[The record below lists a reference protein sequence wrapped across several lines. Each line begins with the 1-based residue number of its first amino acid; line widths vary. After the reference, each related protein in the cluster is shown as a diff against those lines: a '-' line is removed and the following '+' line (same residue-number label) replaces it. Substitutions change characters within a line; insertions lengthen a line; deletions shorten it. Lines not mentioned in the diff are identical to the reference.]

1 MGYFDPAFCDEACAR
16 DRCSN
21 DISCQGYTLAT
32 EAINGQHAASLKGE
46 VTGSSAWEGYTCIK
60 KLTECACGI
69 GSDAS
74 TSRAMVPMALALC
87 QALCLVFKLLE
98 DLPGIL
104 RVLLKVVD
112 PVGGSLGLVSARAA
126 SDRCATFGGLPILA
140 KSWMSLFRMG
150 SVSG

>member
-1 MGYFDPAFCDEACAR
+1 QETCDTAYAPNNLPGYGDWSRETGFAYFDPAFCDEACAR

-87 QALCLVFKLLE
+87 QAALL
-98 DLPGIL
+98 G
-104 RVLLKVVD
+104 
-112 PVGGSLGLVSARAA
+112 
-126 SDRCATFGGLPILA
+126 
-140 KSWMSLFRMG
+140 
-150 SVSG
+150 